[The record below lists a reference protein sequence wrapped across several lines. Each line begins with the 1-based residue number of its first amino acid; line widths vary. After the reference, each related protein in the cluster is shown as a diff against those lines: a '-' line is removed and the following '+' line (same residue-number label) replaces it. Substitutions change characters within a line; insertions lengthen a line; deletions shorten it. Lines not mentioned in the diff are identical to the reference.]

1 MHEIQQPQNI
11 HRGSVMDVHARKP
24 QQYANGVTKIDAP
37 VTKPMVASSGDVAN
51 SAPSEPSPASGIQS
65 FSSLEVVD
73 PETNTQY
80 GNTAKPRGLSPELL
94 KQAEQETKKE
104 EEAKQA
110 MLAAQK
116 ANKRMGPI
124 IVSVLAVIIALSLAG
139 LATYAYISQSG
150 SNNSV
155 RPTSGAQSNSSTQE
169 VSRSSTSTAVDDAT
183 KEIDDLLKS
192 TTTSNEVPETSLSD
206 SAVGL

>member
-1 MHEIQQPQNI
+1 
-11 HRGSVMDVHARKP
+11 
-24 QQYANGVTKIDAP
+24 
-37 VTKPMVASSGDVAN
+37 
-51 SAPSEPSPASGIQS
+51 
-65 FSSLEVVD
+65 
-73 PETNTQY
+73 
-80 GNTAKPRGLSPELL
+80 
-94 KQAEQETKKE
+94 
-104 EEAKQA
+104 

>member
-1 MHEIQQPQNI
+1 MHDSQQPQNI

-24 QQYANGVTKIDAP
+24 QQYITGATKIDTSVTNP
-37 VTKPMVASSGDVAN
+37 VGTSN
-51 SAPSEPSPASGIQS
+51 SAAASNSLPTQSPTPGVQS

-73 PETNTQY
+73 PETATQHSDA
-80 GNTAKPRGLSPELL
+80 TKPHGLSPELL

-116 ANKRMGPI
+116 RNKRIGPI
-124 IVSVLAVIIALSLAG
+124 VASVLAVIIALSLAG
-139 LATYAYISQSG
+139 LATYVYISQDG
-150 SNNSV
+150 NNSSV
-155 RPTSGAQSNSSTQE
+155 RSNSGGASGINTQGI
-169 VSRSSTSTAVDDAT
+169 SKSSTPTAVDDVN
-183 KEIDDLLKS
+183 KEIDEILSS
-192 TTTSNEVPETSLSD
+192 TTTSKEISDTLLSD